1 MLVTSASKAIV
12 PGIDNLLLTSLNK
25 AFGLAEF
32 RCGEA
37 DIASKLN
44 GWRKPELRFAV
55 GVADMNMHPTFLP
68 REKVKTELTITKDG
82 G

>member
-1 MLVTSASKAIV
+1 MLVTSASKV
-12 PGIDNLLLTSLNK
+12 NK
-25 AFGLAEF
+25 TFGLAEF

-37 DIASKLN
+37 DVTSKFN

-68 REKVKTELTITKDG
+68 GEEVKTELTLTKDG

>member
-12 PGIDNLLLTSLNK
+12 PGIHNLLLTSLNK
-25 AFGLAEF
+25 ALGLAEF

-37 DIASKLN
+37 DIASKFN
-44 GWRKPELRFAV
+44 GGRKPELRFAV
-55 GVADMNMHPTFLP
+55 GMADMNMHPTFLP
-68 REKVKTELTITKDG
+68 REEVKTELTLTKDG